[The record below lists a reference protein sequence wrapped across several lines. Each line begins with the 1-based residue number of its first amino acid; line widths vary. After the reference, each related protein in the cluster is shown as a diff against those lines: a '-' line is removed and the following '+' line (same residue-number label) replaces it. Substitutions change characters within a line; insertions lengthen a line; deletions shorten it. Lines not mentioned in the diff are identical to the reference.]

1 MTLPEDTDETGAP
14 SPVMDFEAPVSR
26 DQLATELE
34 RVRGHER
41 DWVHELLASRKRAWQ
56 TAYAAFTLAGLAIV
70 AVAGLTPLK
79 EPPELRVV
87 GVDSVTGAVAHLT
100 RLREAPEDF
109 GERIGRYFVTQYV
122 RACESYEWNTIQLH
136 YDTCALFSTPDVQRA
151 YYRRF
156 EGANA
161 LDKRLGDRAR
171 INVDIRSITLGPNQ
185 TAVVRFSSQEH
196 VNGGTN
202 PPPRHRIATLAY
214 RYVDEPLTE
223 AVARANPL
231 GFQVVSYAV
240 DDETG
245 S

>member
-1 MTLPEDTDETGAP
+1 MTSPEHTEDTDTQ
-14 SPVMDFEAPVSR
+14 SPVVDFDTPVSR
-26 DQLATELE
+26 DQLAFELE
-34 RVRGHER
+34 RVRGQER
-41 DWVHELLASRKRAWQ
+41 DWLQELLASRRRAWRV
-56 TAYAAFTLAGLAIV
+56 AYAAFTLAGLAIA

-79 EPPELRVV
+79 EAPELRVV
-87 GVDSVTGAVAHLT
+87 GVDRVTGAVAHLT
-100 RLREAPEDF
+100 RLRDAQEDF

-122 RACESYEWNTIQLH
+122 RACEAYEWNTIQLQ

-171 INVDIRSITLGPNQ
+171 IDVDIRSITLGPNQ

-196 VNGGTN
+196 INGGTN